1 MQDCDFLIIGAGMAG
16 ACVGYFL
23 AGAGDV
29 IIAERET
36 QPAYHTTGRSAAFY
50 VQSYGPA
57 PVRRLTL
64 ASWRFFNAPP
74 AGFCDHPLL
83 TGNGSL
89 YIARRDQAA
98 ALDAFYREMS
108 DLGTEVRLIGAAEA
122 LARVPVLRRDY
133 VARALAEPSSRDID
147 VAALLQG
154 FLRGMKQRGGQL
166 WADAG
171 VRALR
176 RAGGRWIAETSRG
189 PIRAPVVI
197 NAAGAW
203 GDEVA
208 LLAGA
213 RPIGLRPLRRT
224 IITFDA
230 PPEHKIDTWPL
241 VLDVE
246 ESFYFKPEAGRIL
259 ATPADETLMPP
270 CDVQP
275 DEIDVAIAADRIK
288 KATTLK
294 VRRIHARWAGLR
306 SFSPDRVPV
315 VGMDPAIPGFFWF
328 VGQGGY
334 GIQTAPAMGR
344 LASGMIAGQ
353 TGSDL
358 TDAGVSTGDYR
369 PGRFAQA

>member
-1 MQDCDFLIIGAGMAG
+1 MRDCDFLIIGAGMAG
-16 ACVGYFL
+16 ACAGYFL

-83 TGNGSL
+83 TGCGSL
-89 YIARRDQAA
+89 YIARRDQAG

-108 DLGTEVRLIGAAEA
+108 ELGAEVRLIGATQAR
-122 LARVPVLRRDY
+122 ARVPVLRRDY

-171 VRALR
+171 VHALR
-176 RAGGRWIAETSRG
+176 RAGGRWIAETTRG
-189 PIRAPVVI
+189 PIRAAVVI

-230 PPEHKIDTWPL
+230 PPEHKIDDWPL

-259 ATPADETLMPP
+259 ATPAD
-270 CDVQP
+270 
-275 DEIDVAIAADRIK
+275 
-288 KATTLK
+288 
-294 VRRIHARWAGLR
+294 
-306 SFSPDRVPV
+306 
-315 VGMDPAIPGFFWF
+315 
-328 VGQGGY
+328 
-334 GIQTAPAMGR
+334 
-344 LASGMIAGQ
+344 
-353 TGSDL
+353 
-358 TDAGVSTGDYR
+358 
-369 PGRFAQA
+369 